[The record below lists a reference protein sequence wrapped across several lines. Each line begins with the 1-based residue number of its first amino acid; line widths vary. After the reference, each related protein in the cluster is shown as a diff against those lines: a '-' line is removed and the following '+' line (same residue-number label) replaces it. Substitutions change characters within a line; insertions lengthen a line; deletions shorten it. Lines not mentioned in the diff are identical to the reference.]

1 MILFFR
7 AISLIS
13 FSTKK
18 TIMIQITMRLSLVLV
33 LMACSFIEA
42 QTISSKIID
51 SVSKQPLPFVTVQF
65 NKGGVITNEEGRFS
79 LLLEKTAKP
88 TDSLKISCLGYETLS
103 KPLNQFKDSI
113 IYLVPRAIE
122 LKSVI
127 VSNKVFTAEEIIEK
141 VKENIDKNYNFDLT
155 KKRLFFRQSEHQ
167 NFSKTD
173 YKLKKSSIDAL
184 NKPFW
189 IVSWHPSRKTTH
201 STQRCCVICTADL
214 IRISRKSI

>member
-1 MILFFR
+1 
-7 AISLIS
+7 
-13 FSTKK
+13 
-18 TIMIQITMRLSLVLV
+18 MIQITMRLSLVLV